1 MESNTLRIIPDTS
14 EEAITAAM
22 DRLILSRVQLKPSPF
37 TRQVQLNTTKQ
48 KAKVVELLE
57 TAVVTIF
64 FGAPPPHIEQFKA
77 AVDLGPPCDICGFP
91 ITHCSCAESSNTVH
105 ENMHSH
111 TADEPTKVQQAAN
124 FTDLLKAQQDQHLAQ
139 QVQNATLTGFIDDD
153 CLLTP
158 REASLMETDTPAKR
172 KESSPPPPTPGKRT
186 KPTSQHQPVDDQSVI
201 HVE

>member
-77 AVDLGPPCDICGFP
+77 AVE
-91 ITHCSCAESSNTVH
+91 TSNTAN
-105 ENMHSH
+105 ETMQSH
-111 TADEPTKVQQAAN
+111 TANEPMKMQQAAN

-139 QVQNATLTGFIDDD
+139 QVRNAALTGFIDDD
-153 CLLTP
+153 CLQTP

-172 KESSPPPPTPGKRT
+172 KESSPPPPTSGKRT
-186 KPTSQHQPVDDQSVI
+186 KPATQHQPVDDHPII